1 MVLKVD
7 LILGHN
13 QFIGINH
20 TSEDRS
26 REREKKFSN
35 IKNVYNVVEM
45 ASEIGFKGM
54 IMETHPRM
62 IEFFDYYKE
71 NQTFDI
77 DFYLQVPYVV
87 GYVKKMNEKGTIG
100 LMTDVMSQTG
110 LISAGGL
117 ALKSA
122 TNFLKKD
129 YLTMA
134 MSVLK
139 LEISPF
145 TDVDIKALL
154 LHNVFTDLLL
164 TLEMFDAFI
173 TYEKYV
179 KDDLG
184 LNFGF
189 DTLNF
194 SLFSDRMKEW
204 NIKPEFVMTPVNP
217 KGFDM
222 NPSKTSVEESIANYD
237 RKIIAM
243 NVLGG
248 GAFSLEDSKSYLN
261 SFKNIQH
268 SVIGAS
274 SKEHLKG
281 LVETFNE

>member
-1 MVLKVD
+1 MVPRMN

-26 REREKKFSN
+26 REREKKFSKIEN
-35 IKNVYNVVEM
+35 IYNVVEM

-54 IMETHPRM
+54 IVETHPRM
-62 IEFFDYYKE
+62 IDFFNYYKE
-71 NQTFDI
+71 NQTFDM

-87 GYVKKMNEKGTIG
+87 GYVKKMNEKGIFG
-100 LMTDVMSQTG
+100 LMSELMGQTG
-110 LISAGGL
+110 LIGAGGM
-117 ALKSA
+117 ALRGASS
-122 TNFLKKD
+122 FLKRD
-129 YLTMA
+129 YLSMA

-145 TDVDIKALL
+145 TEVNIKALL

-164 TLEMFDAFI
+164 FLEISDAFS
-173 TYEKYV
+173 TYENYV

-184 LNFGF
+184 LNSGF
-189 DTLNF
+189 NTLNF
-194 SLFSDRMKEW
+194 TSFSNRIQEW
-204 NIKPEFVMTPVNP
+204 DIKPEFIMTPVNP

-222 NPSKTSVEESIANYD
+222 NPSKDIVEKSIGNYD
-237 RKIIAM
+237 GKIIAM
-243 NVLGG
+243 NILGG

-261 SFKNIQH
+261 SFQNIKH
-268 SVIGAS
+268 CVIGAS

-281 LVETFNE
+281 LIETFNE

>member
-1 MVLKVD
+1 MD

-35 IKNVYNVVEM
+35 IKNIYNVVEM
-45 ASEIGFKGM
+45 ASEVGFKGM

-62 IEFFDYYKE
+62 IDFFNYYKE

-87 GYVKKMNEKGTIG
+87 GYVKKMNEKGIMG
-100 LMTDVMSQTG
+100 LMADVMGQTG
-110 LISAGGL
+110 LMSAGGM
-117 ALKSA
+117 ALRGA
-122 TNFLKKD
+122 TSYLKKD
-129 YLTMA
+129 YLSMA

-139 LEISPF
+139 LEVSPF
-145 TDVDIKALL
+145 TEVNIKTLL

-164 TLEMFDAFI
+164 SLEMSDAFFA
-173 TYEKYV
+173 YENYV

-184 LNFGF
+184 LNLGF

-194 SLFSDRMKEW
+194 TLFSDRMEEW

-222 NPSKTSVEESIANYD
+222 NPSKTIVEESIANYD
-237 RKIIAM
+237 GKIIAM